1 VSYELY
7 FLVIYFG
14 KSPDLAKWPICILP
28 KQQNGKGINVEL
40 DVERSD
46 YFDLIS
52 SHKRREPNVFDDNL
66 NSPRLPSKY
75 RYHPLI
81 HTRVEFI
88 LAQNMAGD
96 YQGMKSAL
104 KYDFQIPTKRIGK
117 STHLRW
123 HFYCFSKVR

>member
-1 VSYELY
+1 M
-7 FLVIYFG
+7 
-14 KSPDLAKWPICILP
+14 
-28 KQQNGKGINVEL
+28 
-40 DVERSD
+40 ERSD

-123 HFYCFSKVR
+123 HFYCSQRSGRSMLGTEYIILVQKTSNERKSL